1 MEFKGDK
8 SIFQQIGDSI
18 CDRIIKGELNAGDRV
33 ESVRELAAMTSVN
46 QNTIL
51 RTYMELQRENIIQN
65 LRGIGFFVTED
76 ARQKIQKNRIQVF
89 YKEVLPEFLKQVDLL
104 QISHEELILLL
115 KNNNINK

>member
-33 ESVRELAAMTSVN
+33 ESVRELAALTGVN

-65 LRGIGFFVTED
+65 LRGIGFFVTEE
-76 ARQKIQKNRIQVF
+76 AKSSIQKNRLDEF
-89 YKEVLPEFLKQVDLL
+89 YSQILPEFIKQVDLL
-104 QISHEELILLL
+104 QIKKEEIISIITNEI
-115 KNNNINK
+115 KN

>member
-33 ESVRELAAMTSVN
+33 ESVRELAALTGVN

-65 LRGIGFFVTED
+65 LRGIGFFVTEEAKD
-76 ARQKIQKNRIQVF
+76 IIQKNRLDVF
-89 YKEVLPEFLKQVDLL
+89 YKDILPEFIKQVDLL
-104 QISHEELILLL
+104 QIKKEEIITIITNEI
-115 KNNNINK
+115 KN